1 MQTASA
7 WAQCAM
13 DAACM
18 QLHGILTA
26 HVRCRYRALH
36 CVYAYQVL
44 MHKQAVIV
52 IPTGEGV
59 YQSYANHDQQLIQAP
74 CLKSGLPEAEPAPD
88 QSPVNLYQIPTKT
101 DICVVITD
109 LCSKRNRCACASI
122 TIRLLTSASAPAHRT
137 SDARSFFGLTNPG
150 YAWHFT
156 GTMVRVRVLSW
167 PTR

>member
-7 WAQCAM
+7 CRSALWMLRACSPRYP
-13 DAACM
+13 DRLTYAADTV
-18 QLHGILTA
+18 HYTA
-26 HVRCRYRALH
+26 CTPIR
-36 CVYAYQVL
+36 VL

-122 TIRLLTSASAPAHRT
+122 TIRLLASASAPAHRT